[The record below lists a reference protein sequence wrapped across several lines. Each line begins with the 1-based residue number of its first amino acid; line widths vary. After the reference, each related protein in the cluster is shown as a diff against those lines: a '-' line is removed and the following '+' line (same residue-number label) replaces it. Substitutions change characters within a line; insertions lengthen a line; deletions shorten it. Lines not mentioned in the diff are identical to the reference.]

1 MHVREQAISN
11 RETRI
16 REREKITREHD
27 VAVTAREMVTREHD
41 VAVTEREKAVQLRE
55 EALRALGE
63 VEAARLARE
72 QLMIQLRDANER
84 LVAATLRADELLEQA
99 VAAGA
104 IARES
109 AVVEAEGRR
118 RAEALAAELRASE
131 ELLRASERKALA
143 NNRAKDEFL
152 AMLGHELRS
161 PLAPMLLALDLIA
174 MDTTDAHKREHTIIE
189 RQVKLI
195 VQLVDDL
202 LDVSRSM
209 SGKIELRRQP
219 IELADVVSR
228 AVEIASP
235 LIEAKG
241 HVLTIEIPE
250 RGLTVDGDVL
260 RLTQVVANLLTNAA
274 KYTPPKGAIAVL
286 GERRGASALLR
297 VRDTGIGI
305 SKQMLPRI
313 FDLFAQ
319 EHQPADRAPGGLGLG
334 LSIVRS
340 LVTLHGG
347 TVTANSE
354 GLGHGSELVLELPRL
369 LLGSE
374 TAASKT
380 ASPVSAAAI
389 EPRKI
394 LVVDD
399 NRTVADLTSIALT
412 RLGYDVRVA
421 FDGTSALSSV
431 KDFVPEVVLLDIGLP
446 GIDGYEVAKRLRAAL
461 APHEPR
467 FIATS
472 GYGQAADRQRS
483 ADANFDDHL
492 VKPVDLAT
500 LQRSIER
507 SRPKGK
513 PSEIEHDAR

>member
-1 MHVREQAISN
+1 
-11 RETRI
+11 
-16 REREKITREHD
+16 
-27 VAVTAREMVTREHD
+27 
-41 VAVTEREKAVQLRE
+41 
-55 EALRALGE
+55 
-63 VEAARLARE
+63 
-72 QLMIQLRDANER
+72 
-84 LVAATLRADELLEQA
+84 
-99 VAAGA
+99 
-104 IARES
+104 
-109 AVVEAEGRR
+109 
-118 RAEALAAELRASE
+118 
-131 ELLRASERKALA
+131 
-143 NNRAKDEFL
+143 
-152 AMLGHELRS
+152 
-161 PLAPMLLALDLIA
+161 MLLALDLIA